1 MSTVTLS
8 RHDARR
14 VLDAALARAEEL
26 GVSVAISVVDD
37 GGNLKAFERM
47 DGATFLNTSLAT
59 GKAIAAAGI
68 GMSTEDF
75 VQFAAGIPPLLAG
88 LSAQPDV
95 VILPGGAPITIDGVV
110 VGAVGVAGGKGGE
123 DHPVAEAGLVGL
135 AAAAV

>member
-8 RHDARR
+8 RQHARR

-26 GVSVAISVVDD
+26 GVSVSISIVDD

-47 DGATFLNTSLAT
+47 DGASFFNTRLAT
-59 GKAIAAAGI
+59 SKAITAVGI

-75 VQFAAGIPPLLAG
+75 MQFAAGIPPLLAG

-95 VILPGGAPITIDGVV
+95 AILPGGAPITVDGVV
-110 VGAVGVAGGKGGE
+110 VGAIGVAGGKGGE
-123 DHPVAEAGLVGL
+123 DQPVAEAGLLGL
-135 AAAAV
+135 TAAAV